1 MKKVTPS
8 NMGRKGCSQK
18 GGGTPFRFFM
28 CSLLLQF
35 DLYFSRTEDERLD
48 KKVKKF
54 DIERGEVASKNIILD
69 FLFESPLII
78 FNSSLS

>member
-1 MKKVTPS
+1 
-8 NMGRKGCSQK
+8 
-18 GGGTPFRFFM
+18 M

-69 FLFESPLII
+69 LLFESPLII
-78 FNSSLS
+78 FNSALS